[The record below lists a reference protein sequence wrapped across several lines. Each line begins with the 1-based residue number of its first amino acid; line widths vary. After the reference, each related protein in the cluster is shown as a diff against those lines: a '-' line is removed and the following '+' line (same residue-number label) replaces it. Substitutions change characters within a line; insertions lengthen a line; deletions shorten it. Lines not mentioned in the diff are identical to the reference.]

1 MTFPDLFRLY
11 IWLVDVIRQ
20 SNGITL
26 EEINKKWSRTGLC
39 DGRPMSRSS
48 FIRHKD
54 AIADIFGIKI
64 SCTRDGGYR
73 YKLEDRDIFN
83 RDNVQNWMIST
94 LSVNNVLTEG
104 LSLNDRIIIE
114 PVASSAWLGEIIKAM
129 KTSTA
134 VTIEYQK
141 YNTSKAKEYRIEP
154 YCLKLFRRRWYV
166 MGVKH
171 GDGEFRTFSLDRIK
185 TLEQTDDRFEISDC
199 FSASEFYRDSYG
211 VMRDTR
217 TEVEHVIIRAYG
229 IEAKQMDDLPIHW
242 SQRKLEGEDEKHTDF
257 ELRLR
262 PTADFISHL
271 MSRGSNIKVVE
282 PSWLADQI
290 REFHRRAA
298 EMYDEEDG
306 ETAEQI

>member
-129 KTSTA
+129 KTSTV

-141 YNTSKAKEYRIEP
+141 YNT
-154 YCLKLFRRRWYV
+154 
-166 MGVKH
+166 
-171 GDGEFRTFSLDRIK
+171 
-185 TLEQTDDRFEISDC
+185 
-199 FSASEFYRDSYG
+199 
-211 VMRDTR
+211 
-217 TEVEHVIIRAYG
+217 
-229 IEAKQMDDLPIHW
+229 
-242 SQRKLEGEDEKHTDF
+242 
-257 ELRLR
+257 
-262 PTADFISHL
+262 
-271 MSRGSNIKVVE
+271 
-282 PSWLADQI
+282 
-290 REFHRRAA
+290 
-298 EMYDEEDG
+298 
-306 ETAEQI
+306 